1 MKTLSETIR
10 TMGLQEQDPALD
22 PQNDGEYNDE
32 GGMAITQLK
41 TARDAVDELMT
52 IIKDDDNLPEWVQS
66 KLTKAVD
73 YMDSVRDYLSAEF
86 KEAIDPA
93 DVDDDATADDIKN
106 AAKNIIVQLR
116 KASDVKGN
124 RAITFADGKSKKIK
138 PDVIDK
144 LLKIFMQIKKPR
156 DKEKFQAMIAKSE
169 RDMMNIAKKLG
180 AQYNAEELDEAY
192 QKSQG
197 FNNVDNAINLLSQML
212 DPRGAL
218 AKNISKGAD
227 NVSGEFKKM
236 QRAMQE
242 IEKQWNEV
250 NMIIGQ
256 NESVQEET
264 DMNEAMDQKKF
275 ASAEKELVK
284 YAMKDGGIDKKDFLA
299 VAKMLGQIGRINILQ
314 AGQVLAQLNKKL
326 KGMDTDPRDKVY
338 EILKGQG
345 LMEMIEALD
354 KDDEPKIKE
363 IIKKLKGASQAHAGQ
378 AKDLEKAVNEDY
390 YTVVYYDEK
399 GRADGEKN
407 FKDKKKADAMAA
419 KGNAVNKLGGKSG
432 YKVFKVKGSMEEV
445 EMEEN
450 FSPKEI
456 KMAIGVASDKRYAGG
471 NMTGAVKAIEK
482 IKKGLSKHKQVA
494 AVLQRQNEDVDYDQM
509 FEEAFMDLDD
519 TIRSIVLGEA
529 KKGELDEI
537 SPELAKRAF
546 DARAKR
552 HKAKMGSAAGWDK
565 RADKDKAK
573 GDMDGARAARS
584 IARDKEREAG
594 DMEKKLDRSAR
605 KAGVDAQDRYNKA
618 TDDRSPNEKY
628 RDYKKKGGDLSFQDY
643 KKKYLK
649 QDFDPIESL
658 NAAILEVVL
667 GEAQSGDKEAYQ
679 KFFKAAM
686 KKFGIKSPGELS
698 GDKEKEFYDYI
709 DKNWKGDNE
718 KAESAENGED
728 DHSEVGKSGKK
739 MKVKV
744 DPEIEEAVEIVA
756 EDYDISDLTEEQL
769 DELIGKIAKGLGK
782 VAKKAGSA
790 AVSGVK
796 KAANRMSTS
805 GRADAADKKAASL
818 EKKKADRERL
828 QRAKERLQ
836 KAKDNLNNSFFKEA
850 EMTDAQMKKRE
861 EIVKELKKK
870 EADFKERYG
879 DRAKEVM
886 YATAT
891 KMAMKS

>member
-93 DVDDDATADDIKN
+93 DVDDDATADDVKN

-124 RAITFADGKSKKIK
+124 KAITFADGKSKKIK

-156 DKEKFQAMIAKSE
+156 DKEKFQAIIAKSE

-256 NESVQEET
+256 NESV
-264 DMNEAMDQKKF
+264 
-275 ASAEKELVK
+275 
-284 YAMKDGGIDKKDFLA
+284 
-299 VAKMLGQIGRINILQ
+299 
-314 AGQVLAQLNKKL
+314 
-326 KGMDTDPRDKVY
+326 
-338 EILKGQG
+338 
-345 LMEMIEALD
+345 
-354 KDDEPKIKE
+354 
-363 IIKKLKGASQAHAGQ
+363 
-378 AKDLEKAVNEDY
+378 NEDY

-419 KGNAVNKLGGKSG
+419 KGNSVNKLGGKSG
-432 YKVFKVKGSMEEV
+432 YKVFKVKGKMEEV

-471 NMTGAVKAIEK
+471 DMTGAVKAIEK

-509 FEEAFMDLDD
+509 FEEAFTTKSLDD
-519 TIRSIVLGEA
+519 VIKS
-529 KKGELDEI
+529 
-537 SPELAKRAF
+537 
-546 DARAKR
+546 
-552 HKAKMGSAAGWDK
+552 
-565 RADKDKAK
+565 
-573 GDMDGARAARS
+573 
-584 IARDKEREAG
+584 
-594 DMEKKLDRSAR
+594 
-605 KAGVDAQDRYNKA
+605 
-618 TDDRSPNEKY
+618 
-628 RDYKKKGGDLSFQDY
+628 
-643 KKKYLK
+643 
-649 QDFDPIESL
+649 
-658 NAAILEVVL
+658 VVI

-679 KFFKAAM
+679 KFFKATM

-718 KAESAENGED
+718 KAESAEDGAG
-728 DHSEVGKSGKK
+728 DHAEVGKSGKK
-739 MKVKV
+739 MKIKV
-744 DPEIEEAVEIVA
+744 DPEIEEA
-756 EDYDISDLTEEQL
+756 
-769 DELIGKIAKGLGK
+769 K
-782 VAKKAGSA
+782 
-790 AVSGVK
+790 
-796 KAANRMSTS
+796 
-805 GRADAADKKAASL
+805 
-818 EKKKADRERL
+818 
-828 QRAKERLQ
+828 
-836 KAKDNLNNSFFKEA
+836 SFFNEK

-870 EADFKERYG
+870 EADFKEKYG

>member
-93 DVDDDATADDIKN
+93 DVDDDATADDVKN

-124 RAITFADGKSKKIK
+124 KAITFADGKSKKIK
-138 PDVIDK
+138 PDGIDK
-144 LLKIFMQIKKPR
+144 LLKIVMQIKKPR

-256 NESVQEET
+256 NESV
-264 DMNEAMDQKKF
+264 
-275 ASAEKELVK
+275 
-284 YAMKDGGIDKKDFLA
+284 
-299 VAKMLGQIGRINILQ
+299 
-314 AGQVLAQLNKKL
+314 
-326 KGMDTDPRDKVY
+326 
-338 EILKGQG
+338 
-345 LMEMIEALD
+345 
-354 KDDEPKIKE
+354 
-363 IIKKLKGASQAHAGQ
+363 
-378 AKDLEKAVNEDY
+378 NEDY

-419 KGNAVNKLGGKSG
+419 KGNSVNKLGGKSG
-432 YKVFKVKGSMEEV
+432 YKVFKVKGKMEEV

-471 NMTGAVKAIEK
+471 DMTGAVKAIEK

-509 FEEAFMDLDD
+509 FEEAFTTKSLDD
-519 TIRSIVLGEA
+519 VIKS
-529 KKGELDEI
+529 
-537 SPELAKRAF
+537 
-546 DARAKR
+546 
-552 HKAKMGSAAGWDK
+552 
-565 RADKDKAK
+565 
-573 GDMDGARAARS
+573 
-584 IARDKEREAG
+584 
-594 DMEKKLDRSAR
+594 
-605 KAGVDAQDRYNKA
+605 
-618 TDDRSPNEKY
+618 
-628 RDYKKKGGDLSFQDY
+628 
-643 KKKYLK
+643 
-649 QDFDPIESL
+649 
-658 NAAILEVVL
+658 VVI

-679 KFFKAAM
+679 KFFKATM

-718 KAESAENGED
+718 KAESAEDGAG
-728 DHSEVGKSGKK
+728 DHAEVGKSGKK
-739 MKVKV
+739 MKIKV
-744 DPEIEEAVEIVA
+744 DPEIEEA
-756 EDYDISDLTEEQL
+756 
-769 DELIGKIAKGLGK
+769 K
-782 VAKKAGSA
+782 
-790 AVSGVK
+790 
-796 KAANRMSTS
+796 
-805 GRADAADKKAASL
+805 
-818 EKKKADRERL
+818 
-828 QRAKERLQ
+828 
-836 KAKDNLNNSFFKEA
+836 SFFNEK

-870 EADFKERYG
+870 EADFKEKYG

>member
-93 DVDDDATADDIKN
+93 DVDDDATADDVKN

-156 DKEKFQAMIAKSE
+156 DKEKFQAIIAKSE

-256 NESVQEET
+256 NESV
-264 DMNEAMDQKKF
+264 
-275 ASAEKELVK
+275 
-284 YAMKDGGIDKKDFLA
+284 
-299 VAKMLGQIGRINILQ
+299 
-314 AGQVLAQLNKKL
+314 
-326 KGMDTDPRDKVY
+326 
-338 EILKGQG
+338 
-345 LMEMIEALD
+345 
-354 KDDEPKIKE
+354 
-363 IIKKLKGASQAHAGQ
+363 
-378 AKDLEKAVNEDY
+378 NEDY

-419 KGNAVNKLGGKSG
+419 KGNSVNKLGGKSG
-432 YKVFKVKGSMEEV
+432 YKVFKVKGKMEEV

-471 NMTGAVKAIEK
+471 DMTGAVKAIEK

-509 FEEAFMDLDD
+509 FEEAFTTKSLDD
-519 TIRSIVLGEA
+519 VIKS
-529 KKGELDEI
+529 
-537 SPELAKRAF
+537 
-546 DARAKR
+546 
-552 HKAKMGSAAGWDK
+552 
-565 RADKDKAK
+565 
-573 GDMDGARAARS
+573 
-584 IARDKEREAG
+584 
-594 DMEKKLDRSAR
+594 
-605 KAGVDAQDRYNKA
+605 
-618 TDDRSPNEKY
+618 
-628 RDYKKKGGDLSFQDY
+628 
-643 KKKYLK
+643 
-649 QDFDPIESL
+649 
-658 NAAILEVVL
+658 VVI

-679 KFFKAAM
+679 KFFKATM

-718 KAESAENGED
+718 KAESAEDGAG
-728 DHSEVGKSGKK
+728 DHAEVGKSGKK
-739 MKVKV
+739 MKIKV
-744 DPEIEEAVEIVA
+744 DPEIEEA
-756 EDYDISDLTEEQL
+756 
-769 DELIGKIAKGLGK
+769 K
-782 VAKKAGSA
+782 
-790 AVSGVK
+790 
-796 KAANRMSTS
+796 
-805 GRADAADKKAASL
+805 
-818 EKKKADRERL
+818 
-828 QRAKERLQ
+828 
-836 KAKDNLNNSFFKEA
+836 SFFNEK

-870 EADFKERYG
+870 EADFKEKYG

>member
-1 MKTLSETIR
+1 MKTLTETIR
-10 TMGLQEQDPALD
+10 KMGLQEQDPALD

-86 KEAIDPA
+86 KESRAARDARRDAAKDPDMKSKGFDKDNVA
-93 DVDDDATADDIKN
+93 SADDVAK
-106 AAKNIIVQLR
+106 AGKNIIVQLK

-124 RAITFADGKSKKIK
+124 KEIEFADGKKKKIK
-138 PDVIDK
+138 PEILDK
-144 LLKIFMQIKKPR
+144 LLKVFMQIQKPR
-156 DKEKFQAMIAKSE
+156 DKEKFQQMIAKSE

-345 LMEMIEALD
+345 LMESIEPID
-354 KDDEPKIKE
+354 
-363 IIKKLKGASQAHAGQ
+363 
-378 AKDLEKAVNEDY
+378 EDY
-390 YTVVYYDEK
+390 YQVVYYDEK
-399 GRADGEKN
+399 GHTDGEKL
-407 FKDKKKADAMAA
+407 FKDKKKADAWAER
-419 KGNAVNKLGGKSG
+419 GNKINKLGGKSG
-432 YKVFKVKGSMEEV
+432 YKVFKVKGKMEEV
-445 EMEEN
+445 EMVEN

-456 KMAIGVASDKRYAGG
+456 KMAIGIASDKRYAGG
-471 NMTGAVKAIEK
+471 DMTGAVKAIEK

-529 KKGELDEI
+529 KKDELDEI

-573 GDMDGARAARS
+573 GDSDGARAARS

-594 DMEKKLDRSAR
+594 DMEKKMDRSAR

-679 KFFKAAM
+679 KFFKATM

-718 KAESAENGED
+718 KAESAEDGED
-728 DHSEVGKSGKK
+728 DHAEVGKSGKK

-744 DPEIEEAVEIVA
+744 DPEIEEAVSIVA